1 MDYSRILSSVAA
13 EDLKSKR
20 IAVVGVG
27 AAVDLCCDLARCGV
41 GRFELYDPDRVEPVN
56 LARQGFVQ
64 AEIGQFKV
72 DAAAR
77 MLAAINPEIVV
88 TTSTADVTQMT
99 DAQIDERFG
108 GLDLLIL
115 ATDRFAA
122 QAKGNQIAL
131 KHNVAAIWI
140 GLYPGGVAGEIIFWH
155 PGIDACYRC
164 LCAKRYAAH
173 ERAAATGEKLD
184 PASDGATILDV
195 RLTDAIAGQ
204 LAIGLLTRG
213 SDTRYGRLI
222 DALGDRNFLQIKI
235 DPEFM
240 LAGRD
245 VVREVL
251 QVPADNTAYFAWN
264 TIVRRDPDRG
274 ALYCDDCHRFRRHE
288 FLPLMGIPA
297 RLKPVNTETAAKV

>member
-1 MDYSRILSSVAA
+1 
-13 EDLKSKR
+13 
-20 IAVVGVG
+20 
-27 AAVDLCCDLARCGV
+27 
-41 GRFELYDPDRVEPVN
+41 
-56 LARQGFVQ
+56 
-64 AEIGQFKV
+64 

-99 DAQIDERFG
+99 DAQIDARFG

-155 PGIDACYRC
+155 PGIDACFRC

-173 ERAAATGEKLD
+173 ERAAALGEKLD

-195 RLTDAIAGQ
+195 RVTDAIAGQ
-204 LAIGLLTRG
+204 LAIGLVTRG
-213 SDTRYGRLI
+213 SDTRCGRLI

-245 VVREVL
+245 VVRDVL
-251 QVPADNTAYFAWN
+251 QVPADNSAYFAWN
-264 TIVRRDPDRG
+264 TIIRRDPDRG

-297 RLKPVNTETAAKV
+297 RLKPLNTDTAAKV